1 MQLRLGERL
10 WILWGYLPPS
20 ILKKSFPSVCSV
32 LPAVKHVFYSMFL
45 VHVVVF
51 VCPCVGI
58 GPEKV
63 GKTFGVYVKRLYLCT
78 RFREARP
85 CVAAAE
91 RGR

>member
-1 MQLRLGERL
+1 MHFPVLQSPQSMQISFLEQKNVVSFS
-10 WILWGYLPPS
+10 LPLS
-20 ILKKSFPSVCSV
+20 
-32 LPAVKHVFYSMFL
+32 AVKHVFYSVFF
-45 VHVVVF
+45 VHMVVF

-63 GKTFGVYVKRLYLCT
+63 GKTFGSYGKRLYLCT